1 MRASERDILV
11 CDFVRYWNCKFDR
24 FFVYCLQWLQVLLH
38 LQSWVCHLWYHFGT
52 WSCSKRDGGGWV
64 QISQAA
70 MSWRDKSHHA
80 FRWGREMQSRF
91 SFDRVRL
98 PTIGTQALPGR
109 RHPIFAILWP
119 NDHPKVCICIPNSS
133 PQKFLRW
140 VPNLYESVSPCPVTL
155 QICCR
160 HASSFSTRRT
170 SSAGGSYVAFDIVW
184 KLPVAHAFGMPTH
197 ADSSCSG
204 CDVVRFGVVKWKSRQ
219 VAYRLRRST
228 VQEVNY

>member
-1 MRASERDILV
+1 MVAGATSPTKLGMSFVIPLWDLKLLKERWRRVGADPPRLPCHDAS
-11 CDFVRYWNCKFDR
+11 NSA
-24 FFVYCLQWLQVLLH
+24 
-38 LQSWVCHLWYHFGT
+38 SW
-52 WSCSKRDGGGWV
+52 
-64 QISQAA
+64 
-70 MSWRDKSHHA
+70 A

-184 KLPVAHAFGMPTH
+184 QLPVAHAFGMPTH

-204 CDVVRFGVVKWKSRQ
+204 CDVVKFGVVKWKSRQ